1 MQPVS
6 TNMVDALRYGSYL
19 ATARLT
25 VYAGGS
31 PLITEVPLS
40 KANITVDRNSEFR
53 RQGSITVELIPPQP
67 PNLAS
72 ILIPTSPA
80 SPLAPFG
87 NEVFLEAGIAAP
99 GQNPD
104 WVPLGRFV
112 IVTTEV
118 QDTTIDYIVTLTVYD
133 RSWLVSQRKFKE
145 PYNFPATS
153 SGNFDAEIIAL
164 VDQVAPEYNVSSI
177 NNLTPTD
184 AVVPKASYN
193 QGSDPWKAALDM
205 ANAVGFELF
214 FDVNGIL
221 TGYPTPNP
229 MTTPS
234 TFTFSDQTATALG
247 IAGPAAGN
255 PYDYVVNSQ
264 PFATPT
270 AISVTYTRDGIYND
284 FILTGTGT
292 QNAPG
297 SSSGSSAPVIAEA
310 MDTNAQ
316 SPTYVYGPMGDIPS
330 FVQTNLVT
338 SSSQAQEAADNDLAL
353 SLAKA
358 VSISIN
364 TPPNPIF
371 DIDDVVTV
379 NRARLGLFNTKVVLD
394 TITHVVSWQDTTVL
408 TGRIVP

>member
-1 MQPVS
+1 
-6 TNMVDALRYGSYL
+6 
-19 ATARLT
+19 
-25 VYAGGS
+25 
-31 PLITEVPLS
+31 
-40 KANITVDRNSEFR
+40 
-53 RQGSITVELIPPQP
+53 
-67 PNLAS
+67 
-72 ILIPTSPA
+72 
-80 SPLAPFG
+80 
-87 NEVFLEAGIAAP
+87 
-99 GQNPD
+99 
-104 WVPLGRFV
+104 
-112 IVTTEV
+112 
-118 QDTTIDYIVTLTVYD
+118 
-133 RSWLVSQRKFKE
+133 
-145 PYNFPATS
+145 
-153 SGNFDAEIIAL
+153 
-164 VDQVAPEYNVSSI
+164 
-177 NNLTPTD
+177 
-184 AVVPKASYN
+184 
-193 QGSDPWKAALDM
+193 
-205 ANAVGFELF
+205 
-214 FDVNGIL
+214 
-221 TGYPTPNP
+221 
-229 MTTPS
+229 
-234 TFTFSDQTATALG
+234 
-247 IAGPAAGN
+247 
-255 PYDYVVNSQ
+255 
-264 PFATPT
+264 
-270 AISVTYTRDGIYND
+270 VTYTRDGIYND